1 MTFSEN
7 FSPQKFSLNVIIFFE
22 IFYYTNAIK
31 HVRRKI
37 IQEKNFL

>member
-7 FSPQKFSLNVIIFFE
+7 FSPQKFSLNVIIFFD

-31 HVRRKI
+31 QVK
-37 IQEKNFL
+37 EKNNS